1 MTHHTSKTAY
11 RQLVA
16 RLNAFPQGAPPSDL
30 LYRIL
35 SLLFTEREAALAGRL
50 PLRPVTDAAAARLWK
65 MGEPEARRE
74 LDNLAAK
81 GVLLDLEREGEMV
94 YLLPPPMAGF
104 FEFSL
109 MRVRGDIDQKVLSEL
124 FYQYL
129 NVEQDFIREL
139 LAADETAIGRFFVNE
154 QAVEEYGS
162 VVLEYER
169 ASEVI
174 RSAQH
179 LAVGLCYCRHKMSHL
194 DRSCDAPLEICLT
207 LNDAAAS
214 LIRHGHARR
223 IDALE
228 GLDLLQ
234 EGRDRNLLQCGD
246 NVREGVNFLCNCCG
260 CCCEPLLAVRRFA
273 IEQPV
278 YTTNF
283 IATVADAD
291 CSGCGRCVD
300 ACPVEAATLV
310 SAHNF
315 QQRGRRK
322 VRLEEGRCL
331 GCGVCTR
338 VCNPKA
344 IRLVPREQRVLT
356 PVNSAHRVAL
366 MAIERGKLPQLIF
379 DRQAQ
384 MSHRVLA
391 AILGAILRLP
401 PMKQVLASRQLK
413 SKYLDRLLQ
422 KVQIGGL
429 SRRW

>member
-1 MTHHTSKTAY
+1 MTHHSAKTTY

-35 SLLFTEREAALAGRL
+35 SIIFTQREAELAGRL
-50 PLRPVTDAAAARLWK
+50 PLRPVTAAAAARLWK

-81 GVLLDLEREGEMV
+81 GVLLDLDREGEMV

-109 MRVRGDIDQKVLSEL
+109 MRVRGDINQKELSEL
-124 FYQYL
+124 LQQYL
-129 NVEQDFIREL
+129 NVEQGFIREL
-139 LAADETAIGRFFVNE
+139 LANGETAIGRFFVDE

-214 LIRHGHARR
+214 LIRHGHGRR
-223 IDALE
+223 IDPLE

-260 CCCEPLLAVRRFA
+260 CCCEPLLAIRRFS
-273 IEQPV
+273 IEQPI

-283 IATVADAD
+283 IATVAQDD

-300 ACPVEAATLV
+300 VCPVEAATLV
-310 SAHNF
+310 SANDF
-315 QQRGRRK
+315 KQRGRRK
-322 VRLEEGRCL
+322 ARLEEERCL

-338 VCNPKA
+338 VCTSKA

-356 PVNSAHRVAL
+356 PVNSVHRVAL
-366 MAIERGKLPQLIF
+366 MATERGKLPQLIF

-384 MSHRVLA
+384 LSHRLMA

-401 PMKQVLASRQLK
+401 PVKQLLAGRQLK
-413 SKYLDRLLQ
+413 SRYLDRLLER
-422 KVQIGGL
+422 VQTGDL
-429 SRRW
+429 SRR